1 MDFRILGPLGVDD
14 NGRAVALGGPKQRAL
29 LAALL
34 LTPNRAVS
42 VDRLIDALWPTQP
55 PASAAN
61 ALQFH
66 VSQLRKLLGDGAI
79 VTQEPGYLIRLEPDQ
94 LDLLRFERLVAAAED
109 AEPARASELLAEA
122 LDLWRGEP
130 LSDLADDPSAQAG
143 IQHLES
149 ARLAA
154 REMKIAADLALGRHS
169 LLVPQLE
176 ALVREHPLNERLRG
190 ALMRALYGAGRQ
202 SDALEVYRKT
212 RRAFVAELGIA
223 PSPALRELEQAILRH
238 DPELAVDGRATVGLR
253 SILVLTVNEHRLGS
267 LLALAEPLSARTRR
281 ELILVRFAAERDAI
295 VAATAALATERDVLA
310 SRGVP
315 CRVAAYTTSEAGA
328 DAALLAAE
336 QPVDL
341 VLSEAPRGLLEGA
354 PLGEPLATLLERAQ
368 CDVGLLTDGA
378 GVADGPIVTPFGG
391 SDHDWS
397 AIEIAAWLAASLD
410 TTLRLLGTEEH
421 PGLGRR
427 DASRLLARASLL
439 VQQVVGIV
447 TEPILIPP
455 GDRGVLQ
462 ASEDARLL
470 VVGLSERWRTEGVGA
485 VRLTVAAGAQAPI
498 LFVRRGSHASVLA
511 PSQTM
516 TRFTWTLGSNPAF
529 RRG

>member
-169 LLVPQLE
+169 QLVPQLE

-202 SDALEVYRKT
+202 SDALEIYRET
-212 RRAFVAELGIA
+212 R
-223 PSPALRELEQAILRH
+223 
-238 DPELAVDGRATVGLR
+238 
-253 SILVLTVNEHRLGS
+253 
-267 LLALAEPLSARTRR
+267 
-281 ELILVRFAAERDAI
+281 
-295 VAATAALATERDVLA
+295 
-310 SRGVP
+310 
-315 CRVAAYTTSEAGA
+315 
-328 DAALLAAE
+328 
-336 QPVDL
+336 
-341 VLSEAPRGLLEGA
+341 
-354 PLGEPLATLLERAQ
+354 
-368 CDVGLLTDGA
+368 
-378 GVADGPIVTPFGG
+378 
-391 SDHDWS
+391 
-397 AIEIAAWLAASLD
+397 
-410 TTLRLLGTEEH
+410 
-421 PGLGRR
+421 
-427 DASRLLARASLL
+427 
-439 VQQVVGIV
+439 
-447 TEPILIPP
+447 
-455 GDRGVLQ
+455 
-462 ASEDARLL
+462 
-470 VVGLSERWRTEGVGA
+470 
-485 VRLTVAAGAQAPI
+485 
-498 LFVRRGSHASVLA
+498 
-511 PSQTM
+511 
-516 TRFTWTLGSNPAF
+516 
-529 RRG
+529 